1 MDHRNERGK
10 SRMNFKE
17 LLEKKNDLITRAEEI
32 LDSAKT
38 ETRELTDDEVTE
50 LTGIKESVSRIEE
63 TLKLDEEVRS
73 LEKMEIKEDTE
84 PKEEKME
91 ENKRSVEE
99 LEKEAFAEYVR
110 AMANGQK
117 FEQRG
122 DVNLTMTDNG
132 AVVPKTVVNYIIKR
146 VYDICPILER
156 SQKFNV
162 RGTLAVPF
170 YPADASTNISVAYQE
185 EFVDMES
192 TSGAFNSVNLG
203 GFLAGA
209 LTKISRSL
217 VNNTEIDV
225 VGFIVDE
232 MALAIARFIE
242 HELLIG
248 HPAGANPSEDPAKVL
263 GLSTLNNKITLTSA
277 SAITADDIVKLQ
289 GKVKDYFQTDACW
302 IMHPSTREALRT
314 LKDGIGHYMLNPDF
328 TAEFGYR
335 MLGKPVF
342 VSDNMPEIGAGNT
355 VIYYGDM
362 RGLATKF
369 NEDMNIEVLR
379 ERYAPQHALGLVGWF
394 EFDSKV
400 IDEQQ
405 IAKLV
410 MGTSSL

>member
-1 MDHRNERGK
+1 
-10 SRMNFKE
+10 MNFKE
-17 LLEKKNDLITRAEEI
+17 LLEKKNDLITRAESI

-38 ETRELTDDEVTE
+38 ETRELTDEEVRE
-50 LTGIKESVSRIEE
+50 LTEIKDSVAKIEE
-63 TLKLDEEVRS
+63 TLKLDEEVRG
-73 LEKMEIKEDTE
+73 LEKYEVKDEKNE
-84 PKEEKME
+84 EEKME

-99 LEKEAFAEYVR
+99 LEKEAFVEYIR
-110 AMANGQK
+110 AMANGKK
-117 FEQRG
+117 FEERG
-122 DVNLTMTDNG
+122 DVNLTLTDNG
-132 AVVPKTVVNYIIKR
+132 AVIPKTVVDYIIRR

-162 RGTLAVPF
+162 KGTLAVPY
-170 YPADASTNISVAYQE
+170 YPADANNITVAYQE
-185 EFVDMES
+185 EFVDMEAS
-192 TSGAFNSVNLG
+192 SGKFGSVNLT

-217 VNNTEIDV
+217 VNNTDIDV

-232 MALAIARFIE
+232 MAQAIARFIE
-242 HELLIG
+242 HELLVG
-248 HPAGANPSEDPAKVL
+248 HPAGADPTEDPAKVL
-263 GLSTLNNKITLTSA
+263 GLSTLDNKITLTSA

-289 GKVKDYFQTDACW
+289 GKVKDRFQRDACW

-314 LKDGIGHYMLNPDF
+314 LKDGIDHYMLNPDF

-410 MGTSSL
+410 MGTASV

>member
-1 MDHRNERGK
+1 
-10 SRMNFKE
+10 MNFKE
-17 LLEKKNDLITRAEEI
+17 LLEKKNDLITRAESI

-38 ETRELTDDEVTE
+38 ETRELTDEEVRE
-50 LTGIKESVSRIEE
+50 LTEIKDSVAKIEE

-73 LEKMEIKEDTE
+73 LEKYEVKDEKNE
-84 PKEEKME
+84 EEKME

-99 LEKEAFAEYVR
+99 LEKEAFVEYIR
-110 AMANGQK
+110 AMANGKK
-117 FEQRG
+117 FEERG
-122 DVNLTMTDNG
+122 DVNLTLTDNG
-132 AVVPKTVVNYIIKR
+132 AVIPKTVVDYIIRR

-162 RGTLAVPF
+162 KGTLAVPY
-170 YPADASTNISVAYQE
+170 YPADANNITVAYQE
-185 EFVDMES
+185 EFVDMEAS
-192 TSGAFNSVNLG
+192 SGKFGSVNLT

-217 VNNTEIDV
+217 VNNTDIDV

-232 MALAIARFIE
+232 MAQAIARFIE
-242 HELLIG
+242 HELLVG
-248 HPAGANPSEDPAKVL
+248 HPAGADPTEDPAKVL
-263 GLSTLNNKITLTSA
+263 GLSTLDNKITLTSA

-289 GKVKDYFQTDACW
+289 GKVKDRFQRDACW

-314 LKDGIGHYMLNPDF
+314 LKDGIDHYMLNPDF

-410 MGTSSL
+410 MGTASV